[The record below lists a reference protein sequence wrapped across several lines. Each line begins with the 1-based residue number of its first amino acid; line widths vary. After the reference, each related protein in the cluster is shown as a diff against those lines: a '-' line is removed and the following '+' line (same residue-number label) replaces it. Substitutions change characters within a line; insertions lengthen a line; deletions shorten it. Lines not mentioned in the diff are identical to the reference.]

1 MPKVIC
7 TLENAAEEI
16 SGVKFITH
24 ALGMISEDIS
34 DEDAER
40 FLSIPGYEAQE
51 KDPEVLATEMSALR
65 ARAAALN
72 MPVKGNWGEARLLAE
87 IEKAEKQAAGA
98 TA

>member
-7 TLENAAEEI
+7 RLDNAAEEI
-16 SGVKFITH
+16 SGVKFVSH

-51 KDPEVLATEMSALR
+51 QDPEVVATAMTALR

-87 IEKAEKQAAGA
+87 VEKAEKQAAEK